1 MSQYDVHKGEN
12 PRILLF
18 LWIVLAASAVLI
30 GGLGWSQLIDI
41 REYKEI
47 EKRQTERRILT
58 PGPRGDIYDRDGNL
72 LVGNRPHYSAVAYL
86 DDLRSDFRKEYSKIY
101 NAERARIKEE
111 YENTPEDERPH
122 DPPTPNY
129 NECAWTARLNV
140 VNRYI
145 DIINRITGRDD
156 SITESKLI
164 RHFNEKLLLPLP
176 LVEDLSPDQYARLVE
191 QIPVNSP
198 IQIHTGTARYY
209 PYKSAAAHLLG
220 YVQNTLPDASE
231 IPDDGIK
238 TFTFKTKLGK
248 TGLERSFNDLLSG
261 KTGMEMWR
269 VDPLGFQDT
278 RLEMI
283 PPEQGEDLITSIDMD
298 LQLAAETAL
307 GDRTGAAIALDIQSG
322 EVLTLVSHP
331 TYDLNDLSPFIPR
344 TTFEEINERG
354 AWLNRALQLS
364 YPPGSTF
371 KLITSIAGMR
381 NGTIDSHTEHNC
393 QGVHRVGNR
402 VFRCNSRWGHGETD
416 LPAAIEQSCNVF
428 YYAEGL
434 RMGIDVL
441 SAEAKRFGLDQ
452 KTGIEV
458 PFETSR
464 LVVPSKEW
472 KREKVGSGWVPG
484 DTANT
489 AIGQGF
495 LLQTPL
501 QMATVIASIARG
513 ETRTKP
519 TLKALTREEAMQV
532 NHGGES
538 IGLTP
543 EQTHLLWEGMER
555 VVGPDGTGRL
565 VQIDHF
571 RIGGKTGTAD
581 FRAHGKEVNLAW
593 FFGFAPMD
601 NPQIAVAVMVEG
613 TDESHGYHGGSTA
626 GPVAK
631 DIFLKF
637 IEKYP
642 ERAGFPTA
650 SEQSDTDILSVS
662 SE

>member
-129 NECAWTARLNV
+129 NKCAWTARLNV

-283 PPEQGEDLITSIDMD
+283 PPEQGENLITSIDMD
-298 LQLAAETAL
+298 LQLAAETGL

-381 NGTIDSHTEHNC
+381 NGTIDGNTKHNC

-402 VFRCNSRWGHGETD
+402 VFRCNSRWGHGQTD
-416 LPAAIEQSCNVF
+416 LPAAIEKSCNVF

-452 KTGIEV
+452 KTGVEV

-464 LVVPSKEW
+464 VVVPSKEW

-555 VVGPDGTGRL
+555 VVGPNGTGRL